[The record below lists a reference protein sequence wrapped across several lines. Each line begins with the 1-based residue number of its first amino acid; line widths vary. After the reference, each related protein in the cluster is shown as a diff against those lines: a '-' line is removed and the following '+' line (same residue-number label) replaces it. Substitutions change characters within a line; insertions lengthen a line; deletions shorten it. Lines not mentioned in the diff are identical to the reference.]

1 MVAVELSR
9 GAGPVIRWTPLAA
22 RMAAAAAGCWTC
34 DMCTFENAAAQGFCQ
49 MCEYSKP
56 KAGVEFYACEN

>member
-1 MVAVELSR
+1 
-9 GAGPVIRWTPLAA
+9 
-22 RMAAAAAGCWTC
+22 MAAAAAGCWTC

-56 KAGVEFYACEN
+56 KAVWVETDAEAPLAFGY